1 MFIDNYWLVSGTY
14 ATVAAPRTLLLSA
27 QIDFQWLQ
35 HDNARHCKQMNIVI
49 TRFARVGPLVS
60 RIVCA
65 IFGGYALA
73 ALTSVATLALP
84 ISKPQ
89 AVLTGMLASFIVYVC
104 AVIWVFAVR
113 SALRAWT
120 GCLVVALPL
129 LCAAWTVWS
138 GGHV

>member
-1 MFIDNYWLVSGTY
+1 MNAVID
-14 ATVAAPRTLLLSA
+14 
-27 QIDFQWLQ
+27 
-35 HDNARHCKQMNIVI
+35 
-49 TRFARVGPLVS
+49 RFARVGPLVS

-89 AVLTGMLASFIVYVC
+89 SVLTGMLASFIVYVC

-113 SALRAWT
+113 SATRAWT
-120 GCLVVALPL
+120 GCVVVAVPL
-129 LCAAWTVWS
+129 LLAAWSVWS
-138 GGHV
+138 GGRG